1 MALSSSIICVLLCSF
16 VFWYQPSDER
26 CVAGTEREKQQQ
38 KSKGGLGAGAIVGI
52 CIVLLL
58 IIGMAAWC
66 VYAYRNPT
74 TKSGLF
80 LIDVSATRLFLYL
93 VCSQFW
99 PEPQLWIESV
109 WFVLL
114 FYLSVYSFVVI
125 IIFRLLSEIY
135 MQV

>member
-26 CVAGTEREKQQQ
+26 CVAGTEQEKQQQ
-38 KSKGGLGAGAIVGI
+38 KSKGGLGAKKPKGGVGAGAIVGI
-52 CIVLLL
+52 SIVLLL

-80 LIDVSATRLFLYL
+80 LIDVSATRLFGIWYVVNFDLNHSSGL
-93 VCSQFW
+93 SQFC
-99 PEPQLWIESV
+99 LFSYFILV
-109 WFVLL
+109 YIHLL
-114 FYLSVYSFVVI
+114 
-125 IIFRLLSEIY
+125 
-135 MQV
+135 